1 MLPTGFPGCNGMD
14 WDLSCFGQPSG
25 RLLRTIW
32 SMANVK
38 LHEFIGT
45 NREEI
50 IRRCQAKVVTRIAT
64 KGATGATKTQG
75 THGVPLF
82 LDQLVGELR
91 YGPSH
96 TSEISKSAMKHG
108 HDLLVQGFTV
118 SQVVHD
124 YGDVCQSV
132 TDLAMETNAP
142 IATEDFRTLN
152 RCLDDAIAGA
162 VTEHAREQQVGR
174 DGESNEMRNLI
185 NAAIT
190 AFEVIQTGTVGV
202 GGTTGALVQKSLM
215 GIRALIDR
223 PAAEVAQPVPSGK
236 ANPKLVTPN

>member
-1 MLPTGFPGCNGMD
+1 
-14 WDLSCFGQPSG
+14 
-25 RLLRTIW
+25 
-32 SMANVK
+32 
-38 LHEFIGT
+38 
-45 NREEI
+45 
-50 IRRCQAKVVTRIAT
+50 
-64 KGATGATKTQG
+64 
-75 THGVPLF
+75 
-82 LDQLVGELR
+82 
-91 YGPSH
+91 
-96 TSEISKSAMKHG
+96 MKHG

-162 VTEHAREQQVGR
+162 VTEHARAQQVGR
-174 DGESNEMRNLI
+174 DGQSDEMRHLL

-202 GGTTGALVQKSLM
+202 GGTTGALLSRSLT

-223 PAAEVAQPVPSGK
+223 PAEIAQPARAS
-236 ANPKLVTPN
+236 ANPKLVNRN

>member
-1 MLPTGFPGCNGMD
+1 
-14 WDLSCFGQPSG
+14 
-25 RLLRTIW
+25 
-32 SMANVK
+32 MANIK
-38 LHEFIGT
+38 LHEFIGV
-45 NREEI
+45 NREEL
-50 IRRCQAKVVTRIAT
+50 IRRCKAKVVNRIAAEQ
-64 KGATGATKTQG
+64 GSGGSGGPGGSAGSATQG
-75 THGVPLF
+75 DHGVPLF
-82 LDQLVGELR
+82 LDQLVTELR
-91 YGPSH
+91 HGPSH
-96 TSEISKSAMKHG
+96 SNEISKGAMKHG

-162 VTEHAREQQVGR
+162 VTEHAREQQIGR
-174 DGESNEMRNLI
+174 DGQSDEMRHLI

-202 GGTTGALVQKSLM
+202 GGTTGALVSRSLK
-215 GIRALIDR
+215 GIRSLIDH
-223 PAAEVAQPVPSGK
+223 PAAAIAPQPAK
-236 ANPKLVTPN
+236 ATENPKLVNRN